1 MSSEDFTTAYAP
13 DRIGRP
19 WGYRSTDYATG
30 AHRGQDIRQTDPT
43 GSYSIP
49 TSVVAISD
57 GTVDYIGRPSTALG
71 PTIRIRRD
79 GGGYEFHSHT
89 IATVPT
95 GTHTTAGT
103 VLGRNAHLDENPGQ
117 IDGVHDHI
125 VFSDYSDGAWNTVR
139 PTLDPYPIITR
150 RLKEIDMPLNPDT
163 DYDAFAY
170 MLHRALKWDVRD
182 GDRVGADAK
191 NGRTIWDRFGQI
203 DATTAAIDRGKPD
216 ATAAVIDYDKLAAA
230 LAKQGIAASVAD
242 ELAQRLKS

>member
-19 WGYRSTDYATG
+19 WGYRSSDYATG
-30 AHRGQDIRQTDPT
+30 AHRGLDVRRTDPT

-57 GTVDYIGRPSTALG
+57 GTVDYIGRPSSALG

-79 GGGYEFHSHT
+79 SGGYEFHSHT
-89 IATVPT
+89 VASVGVGAT
-95 GTHTTAGT
+95 TTAGT
-103 VLGRNAHLDENPGQ
+103 ILGRNAHLDENPGQ

-125 VFSDYSDGAWNTVR
+125 VFSDYADGAWNTSR
-139 PTLDPYPIITR
+139 PTTNPLPIITA
-150 RLKEIDMPLNPDT
+150 RLQEVDMALNPQT

-182 GDRVGADAK
+182 GDKVGADSN
-191 NGRTIWDRFGQI
+191 NGRTIWDRFG
-203 DATTAAIDRGKPD
+203 KLD